1 MNYPI
6 VQSIRPIFK
15 IRGMFDNYIINLNW
29 FGSMV
34 KKISSVGCPASE
46 SASCDEKESIFEEC
60 E

>member
-1 MNYPI
+1 
-6 VQSIRPIFK
+6 
-15 IRGMFDNYIINLNW
+15 MFDNYIINLNW

-34 KKISSVGCPASE
+34 KKISSVACPASE